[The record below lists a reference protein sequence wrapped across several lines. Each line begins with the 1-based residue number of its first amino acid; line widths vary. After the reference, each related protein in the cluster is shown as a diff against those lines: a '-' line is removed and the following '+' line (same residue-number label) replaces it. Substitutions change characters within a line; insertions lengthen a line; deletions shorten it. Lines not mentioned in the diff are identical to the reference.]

1 MNKYRVVQNVGGSS
15 PCPSAILSAIAYLCA
30 TSQKFESSGECSEL
44 DVKTQIHRTIIFDCA
59 LKVPDFATAAA
70 ANSSDWAI
78 FLMVDDQEASDTL
91 TGLEAGYP
99 MAGDFVAVAHN
110 VDITKDIENTV
121 TLFPSNSGSHK
132 VSIGVSTNSKT
143 DFYAPFSTSDATA
156 VVPAA
161 NFNGARKTQRE
172 ATWVRAQR
180 GSFSQV
186 VGSTTNAP
194 RIETVQGRRA
204 N

>member
-1 MNKYRVVQNVGGSS
+1 MNKYRVVQNVGGST

-30 TSQKFESSGECSEL
+30 TSQKFEASAESSEF
-44 DVKTQIHRTIIFDCA
+44 DVKSQIHRSVVFDCP

-70 ANSSDWAI
+70 ANAKDWAI
-78 FLMVDDQEASDTL
+78 FLLVDDQEASDTL

-110 VDITKDIENTV
+110 VDITRDIENTV
-121 TLFPSNSGSHK
+121 TLFGSNAGSHK

-143 DFYAPFSTSDATA
+143 DFYAPFSNSDATSI
-156 VVPAA
+156 VPAA

-172 ATWVRAQR
+172 ASWVRAQR

-186 VGSTTNAP
+186 VGSIAQAP
-194 RIETVQGRRA
+194 RVETIPGRRA